1 MVATRW
7 SVLGHAVQNGVMY
20 AERQLEIT
28 LIFARLLIAITPRQL
43 GVALSVLCGPMI
55 QKWTQFEYGE
65 QQ

>member
-7 SVLGHAVQNGVMY
+7 SVLGHAVQNGVMC

-28 LIFARLLIAITPRQL
+28 LTFARSLIAITPCQVS
-43 GVALSVLCGPMI
+43 VALSVLCGPMI
-55 QKWTQFEYGE
+55 QKWTQLELRE